1 MEKVVLENKER
12 EELYNK
18 LAEIRP
24 IDQFYYIE
32 KEEEAKL
39 FKSKKYKVEAILKED
54 VKNYIK
60 SYIEQIS
67 KMMEIEVQIE
77 MKEEGEIINL
87 VLYSEQNPI
96 LIGKDGKNLESLQ
109 MLIRQSV
116 FAQTGFRIKINLDIS
131 DYKKKKQK
139 RLEREIKAL
148 AHDVLTTKMDVK
160 LDPMNSY
167 DRRIVHSII
176 SEYENLKTE
185 SIGEAP
191 NRYVVIRYVD

>member
-139 RLEREIKAL
+139 RLEREIKVL